1 MPGMVFSEY
10 HLIFRTVLKTIT
22 IFFSEDEAE
31 VWSVKHLLIV
41 KLLSGKVRLSQAAR
55 DQRGGAP

>member
-1 MPGMVFSEY
+1 MVNAFCIVNHATCPPKGEVPVCS
-10 HLIFRTVLKTIT
+10 
-22 IFFSEDEAE
+22 DEAE